1 MLEKNYIKIQLQ
13 HEVQFI
19 NLDQVVYIS
28 IVETSISFHLT
39 GNRSISFTKTQL
51 GEEEYA
57 ALKNS
62 LNPTPGVRPLH

>member
-1 MLEKNYIKIQLQ
+1 MLEKNFIKIQLQ

-39 GNRSISFTKTQL
+39 GNHSIGFTKTQL
-51 GEEEYA
+51 SEEEFTS
-57 ALKNS
+57 LKNLLIPILGITS
-62 LNPTPGVRPLH
+62 LH